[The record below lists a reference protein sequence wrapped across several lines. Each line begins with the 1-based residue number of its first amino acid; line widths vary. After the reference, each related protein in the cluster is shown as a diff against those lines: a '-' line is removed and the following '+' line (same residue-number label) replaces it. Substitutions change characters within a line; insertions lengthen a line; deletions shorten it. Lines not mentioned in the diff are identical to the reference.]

1 MKRSSAENSK
11 LFASPVAL
19 SKVEKG
25 RKSTFF
31 LQNNLLLFLLKI
43 AVVGV
48 HIAAV
53 NLAEQPAEWKNQE
66 QAPHHTCLFLYK
78 KWWHIA
84 SPPIGNQRNIFVC
97 FIWRQS
103 REATGAGWREVLF
116 GRSALEDW
124 KTGAKYYLE
133 ERCRRTD
140 RQKTLPV
147 IVAPTF
153 EKYRHPQL
161 STEGSPAEFFWR
173 TLKFETTFSESRSK
187 QVAEYF
193 VAGIFI
199 IPGKAMGCSRKKTN
213 HFQNDSLFKVKKR
226 HIGIYGVSKILL
238 VCPAIIRGKY

>member
-53 NLAEQPAEWKNQE
+53 NLAERPAEQKNEE
-66 QAPHHTCLFLYK
+66 QAPHLTCLFLYK

-103 REATGAGWREVLF
+103 QEATGAGWTEVLF

-199 IPGKAMGCSRKKTN
+199 LPGKAWGAAGKRVITFRMIHCLKLKE
-213 HFQNDSLFKVKKR
+213 R
-226 HIGIYGVSKILL
+226 HIGHMACLRY
-238 VCPAIIRGKY
+238 C

>member
-53 NLAEQPAEWKNQE
+53 NLAERPAERKKQE
-66 QAPHHTCLFLYK
+66 QAPHLNCLFLYK

-84 SPPIGNQRNIFVC
+84 SPPSGNQRNIFVC

-103 REATGAGWREVLF
+103 QEATGEGWTEVLF

-124 KTGAKYYLE
+124 KTGRLAQSTIWKRGAGGQTDKRPFRSSSLRLLRSIDILNCQQKGARRNSSE
-133 ERCRRTD
+133 E
-140 RQKTLPV
+140 
-147 IVAPTF
+147 
-153 EKYRHPQL
+153 L
-161 STEGSPAEFFWR
+161 SN
-173 TLKFETTFSESRSK
+173 LKQRFRN
-187 QVAEYF
+187 QD
-193 VAGIFI
+193 
-199 IPGKAMGCSRKKTN
+199 
-213 HFQNDSLFKVKKR
+213 QNK
-226 HIGIYGVSKILL
+226 
-238 VCPAIIRGKY
+238 

>member
-19 SKVEKG
+19 SKQEKG

-31 LQNNLLLFLLKI
+31 SSNNLLLFLLKI
-43 AVVGV
+43 TVVGV
-48 HIAAV
+48 NIAAV
-53 NLAEQPAEWKNQE
+53 NLAERPAERKNEE
-66 QAPHHTCLFLYK
+66 QAPHLTCLFLSK
-78 KWWHIA
+78 RWRHIA
-84 SPPIGNQRNIFVC
+84 SPPFGNQRNIFVC

-103 REATGAGWREVLF
+103 ARRLAQGGRKYDLEEVH
-116 GRSALEDW
+116 W
-124 KTGAKYYLE
+124 KTGRLAQSTIWK
-133 ERCRRTD
+133 RCRRTD

-147 IVAPTF
+147 IVASTF

-193 VAGIFI
+193 VARILI
-199 IPGKAMGCSRKKTN
+199 LPGKAIGCSRKKTN

-226 HIGIYGVSKILL
+226 HIGIWRVNTW
-238 VCPAIIRGKY
+238 